1 MVGSV
6 IPDSRRVGWE
16 VEVAVGVGS
25 MLWLTFALAD
35 AVGKS
40 EAVVLAEGEGVKV
53 AKDVGRG
60 RGVTGIVGR
69 ATSVCFAVL
78 LEIKEKIKRP
88 TTTRIMITKAMIKT
102 FIPDFFGDGG
112 VVENC
117 VFFCGGAGGMLPSSV
132 FWTIGGGGMSTF
144 SVPAINGWLCPC
156 VF

>member
-1 MVGSV
+1 MEMPIMVGSV

-25 MLWLTFALAD
+25 MLWLTFALA
-35 AVGKS
+35 
-40 EAVVLAEGEGVKV
+40 EGEGVEV

-88 TTTRIMITKAMIKT
+88 TTTRTMITKAMIKT